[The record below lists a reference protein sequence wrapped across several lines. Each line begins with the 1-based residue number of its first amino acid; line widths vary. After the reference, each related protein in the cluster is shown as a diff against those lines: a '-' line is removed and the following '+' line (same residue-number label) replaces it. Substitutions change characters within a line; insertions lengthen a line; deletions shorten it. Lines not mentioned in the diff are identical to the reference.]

1 MKISEVPQD
10 AVKTMQ
16 GVKKAL
22 YAVDDRGEYTRT
34 ATRGWEAEEIVLTQV
49 VDDFETKAG
58 AAAARVRSGETS
70 PIEYFM
76 NKKWMDP
83 LTLAQA
89 MGLYRWQVRRH
100 LKPAVFKK
108 LDGKTLAEYARLF
121 GVSAET
127 LANFSGED

>member
-10 AVKTMQ
+10 DVKTMQ
-16 GVKKAL
+16 GIKKAL
-22 YAVDDRGEYTRT
+22 YAVDERGEYTRT
-34 ATRGWEAEEIVLTQV
+34 ATQGWEVEEIVLTQV
-49 VDDFETKAG
+49 VDDFEVKAG
-58 AAAARVRSGETS
+58 AAAGRVKSGETS

-100 LKPAVFKK
+100 FKPAVFKK
-108 LDGKTLAEYARLF
+108 LDNRTLAEYARLF
-121 GVSAET
+121 GVPVET
-127 LANFSGED
+127 LMNFSGEE